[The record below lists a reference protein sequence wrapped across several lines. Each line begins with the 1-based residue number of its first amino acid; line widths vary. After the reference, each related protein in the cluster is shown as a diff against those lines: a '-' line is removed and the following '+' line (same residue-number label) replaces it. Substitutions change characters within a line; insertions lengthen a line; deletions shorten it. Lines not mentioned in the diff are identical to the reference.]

1 MSHAPSRT
9 AKIAGVAALGGIML
23 AVAVVASREPRE
35 PPREAVLPV
44 LETGEQEKRL
54 ARELERCAALTMPD
68 SGCEQAWAQKR
79 RRFFGKDTDAP
90 AAEEHPALPAAYG
103 STSDDSAG
111 SDGSRANEA
120 IRPELPGPFDPA
132 DPAGSSAR

>member
-1 MSHAPSRT
+1 MSQAPSRT
-9 AKIAGVAALGGIML
+9 AKIAGVAALAGIML

-44 LETGEQEKRL
+44 LEKGEQEKRL
-54 ARELERCAALTMPD
+54 ARELERCATLTMPD
-68 SGCEQAWAQKR
+68 SGCEAAWAEKR

-90 AAEEHPALPAAYG
+90 AADEYPALPTAYD
-103 STSDDSAG
+103 STNDDSAG

-120 IRPELPGPFDPA
+120 IRPELPGKFVPA
-132 DPAGSSAR
+132 DQAGSTVP